1 MEICLKLNDYD
12 PKEGL
17 KLNWKGKYKIDIKYD
32 NGIIIISAN
41 EDGLISL
48 GNHFISLAQHNVPIG
63 SHIHLDEYNNS
74 LEPNSI
80 ETIIQKI

>member
-1 MEICLKLNDYD
+1 MKICVKINDYD
-12 PKEGL
+12 SKEGL
-17 KLNWKGKYKIDIKYD
+17 KLNWEGKYKIDIKYD

-41 EDGLISL
+41 EDGLMSL
-48 GNHFISLAQHNVPIG
+48 GNHFISLAQHSVPVG
-63 SHIHLDEYNNS
+63 CHIHLDAYNN